1 MLNGVRGRPP
11 PRGGVVGSGATAGG
25 SGDRIARRTIRRWC
39 RRRMRRSWCGTR
51 SRLRSGRRGGS
62 DGGVSEEGAT
72 AGETGLAGLQAI
84 DARDR
89 TRRPGRVRSPRRS
102 RDADR
107 VARRAN
113 THRARP
119 PPRRTAPRSPAGR
132 WLAYSP
138 HRPDARARRCGR
150 AREKTAKRAG
160 VETRRAVRRRR
171 SRSLRAGF
179 PCASRGVDER
189 SRACGPS
196 RTYARGCDR
205 RGGGGC
211 QRNESRADVS
221 VGFLVFFFL
230 KSFSWDRVR
239 FSLTFRA
246 ASRNDSTGVREKGK
260 TIPKGGRPLVSLA
273 KHASARMSSRRNPRA
288 LGILGLTPRRP
299 HARSRPFRPVRSVRA
314 CRASAPR
321 PPAFS
326 RAFPHARRLAFA
338 RIAPGVVGPS
348 PLARPIGIRPR
359 RPHPRPSID
368 PRLGLDARLGLD
380 TPLGST
386 RTISA
391 RR

>member
-1 MLNGVRGRPP
+1 M
-11 PRGGVVGSGATAGG
+11 
-25 SGDRIARRTIRRWC
+25 
-39 RRRMRRSWCGTR
+39 
-51 SRLRSGRRGGS
+51 
-62 DGGVSEEGAT
+62 
-72 AGETGLAGLQAI
+72 I

-132 WLAYSP
+132 WLAYFAASS
-138 HRPDARARRCGR
+138 RRRA
-150 AREKTAKRAG
+150 RAG
-160 VETRRAVRRRR
+160 VVERGKKQRSAPAWRPAAPFAAVDRGRCARGSRARPAASTKDRARAVPRERT
-171 SRSLRAGF
+171 
-179 PCASRGVDER
+179 RGAVTAE
-189 SRACGPS
+189 
-196 RTYARGCDR
+196 
-205 RGGGGC
+205 GGGGC

-260 TIPKGGRPLVSLA
+260 TIPKGGAPSLSLA

-299 HARSRPFRPVRSVRA
+299 HARSRPVRPVRSVRA

-348 PLARPIGIRPR
+348 PLARPIR
-359 RPHPRPSID
+359 HPPSAPPPSSFDRPS
-368 PRLGLDARLGLD
+368 PR
-380 TPLGST
+380 S
-386 RTISA
+386 
-391 RR
+391 

>member
-1 MLNGVRGRPP
+1 MEA
-11 PRGGVVGSGATAGG
+11 SAKK
-25 SGDRIARRTIRRWC
+25 ARRR
-39 RRRMRRSWCGTR
+39 
-51 SRLRSGRRGGS
+51 GRRGWR
-62 DGGVSEEGAT
+62 GGGDDRRARSNEAPGA
-72 AGETGLAGLQAI
+72 
-84 DARDR
+84 
-89 TRRPGRVRSPRRS
+89 RSIAAP
-102 RDADR
+102 
-107 VARRAN
+107 VARRGS
-113 THRARP
+113 
-119 PPRRTAPRSPAGR
+119 RRSSREHAPRTPTAAAHSAAITSR
-132 WLAYSP
+132 TLARILRRIVP
-138 HRPDARARRCGR
+138 TTRARRCGR

-211 QRNESRADVS
+211 QRNESRARCQRGIFGFLFFEIVALGIVCVS
-221 VGFLVFFFL
+221 VLHFVRHRETTARECAKKVKLFRKGGAL
-230 KSFSWDRVR
+230 SFS
-239 FSLTFRA
+239 L
-246 ASRNDSTGVREKGK
+246 
-260 TIPKGGRPLVSLA
+260 

-299 HARSRPFRPVRSVRA
+299 HARSRPVRPVRSVRA

-348 PLARPIGIRPR
+348 PLARPIRHP
-359 RPHPRPSID
+359 PSAPHHPRPSID

-386 RTISA
+386 RTIGA